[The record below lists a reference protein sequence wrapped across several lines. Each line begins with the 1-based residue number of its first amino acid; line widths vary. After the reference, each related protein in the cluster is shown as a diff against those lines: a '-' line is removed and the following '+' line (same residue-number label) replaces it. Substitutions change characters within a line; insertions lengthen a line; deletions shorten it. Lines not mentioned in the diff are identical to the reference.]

1 MRFWDHGSAQCRRLE
16 HLLCA
21 TIVVLKL
28 LVLYGAWGHLQGFDA
43 GSWLE
48 VFRVTHWF
56 EPLPPPRALLAS
68 YHPPL
73 SYLLARLIFWALPNE
88 TAASQVVSTLALLG
102 AFFGLRMVLRRIGW
116 LYSLSGLW
124 LLYGG
129 FSLPLF
135 VWLAVETGYDG
146 LILTWYMLAFAASVS
161 LFWQPVRWILGC
173 RFRVVVRLLAL
184 TTLLAVGLFTKYN
197 GLLAFALP
205 FTIVLVR
212 RGLLALAKEAWLPLC
227 VATVALTIVAPLYYS
242 RYYKTE
248 HEWMPAAMEWQ
259 KTGELAQIRAK
270 RDIFPRKFLTD
281 MLRIPTESIVDAKR
295 PVMNSFVHSI
305 WFHIWK
311 RDKWLGIQT
320 EPSLTVSNFYVR
332 VFPAILAIGT
342 LLFLFWPRFGRKD
355 WRHLGWVMMA
365 TMILFTIGA
374 VAFAWKYPIW
384 GWRVFKAKYMSPA
397 ILWVAYATAMPL
409 SLQRFSLRPSV
420 VRQVAEAT
428 ALIALFTFMLVNHVL
443 PVY

>member
-1 MRFWDHGSAQCRRLE
+1 MRHWDPGSAQCRRLE
-16 HLLCA
+16 QLLCA

-28 LVLYGAWGHLQGFDA
+28 FVLYRAWGQLQGFDA

-73 SYLLARLIFWALPNE
+73 SYLLTRMIYWVLPNE
-88 TAASQVVSTLALLG
+88 TTASQLLSTLALIG
-102 AFFGLRMVLRRIGW
+102 GFFGLRAVLRQIGW

-129 FSLPLF
+129 FSMPLF

-146 LILTWYMLAFAASVS
+146 LILTWYMLTFAVSVS
-161 LFWQPVRWILGC
+161 LFWQPTRWTIG
-173 RFRVVVRLLAL
+173 RRIRISVRLGVLV
-184 TTLLAVGLFTKYN
+184 LLLVVGLFTKYN

-205 FTIVLVR
+205 FTIILVR
-212 RGLLALAKEAWLPLC
+212 RGPLALAREFWLPLC
-227 VATVALTIVAPLYYS
+227 VSAIALTIVAPFYYF
-242 RYYKTE
+242 RYYETE

-259 KTGELAQIRAK
+259 KPVELAQTRAK
-270 RDIFPRKFLTD
+270 RDALPEKFLAD
-281 MLRIPTESIVDAKR
+281 MLRMPTESIVDAKR

-311 RDKWLGIQT
+311 RDKWLGMQT
-320 EPSLTVSNFYVR
+320 EPSLSVSNFYVR
-332 VFPAILAIGT
+332 LFPAILVAGT
-342 LLFLFWPRFGRKD
+342 LLFLFGPRFGAKG
-355 WRHLGWVMMA
+355 WRQLGWVMA
-365 TMILFTIGA
+365 VTTLLFTIGA
-374 VAFAWKYPIW
+374 LAFAWKYPIW

-397 ILWVAYATAMPL
+397 ILWVAYAAAMPL
-409 SLQRFSLRPSV
+409 SLPRFSRPASVLR
-420 VRQVAEAT
+420 RCAEAT
-428 ALIALFTFMLVNHVL
+428 ALIALVAFMLINHAL

>member
-16 HLLCA
+16 QLLCA
-21 TIVVLKL
+21 TIVVLKIF
-28 LVLYGAWGHLQGFDA
+28 VLYGAWGRLQGFDA

-56 EPLPPPRALLAS
+56 EPLPQPRAFLAS

-73 SYLLARLIFWALPNE
+73 SYLLARIIYWFLPNE
-88 TAASQVVSTLALLG
+88 TAASQVLSTLALIG
-102 AFFGLRMVLRRIGW
+102 GFFGLRAVLRRIGW

-129 FSLPLF
+129 FSMPLF

-146 LILTWYMLAFAASVS
+146 LILTWYMLTFAVSVS
-161 LFWQPVRWILGC
+161 LFWQPVKWTCGSRVQTQL
-173 RFRVVVRLLAL
+173 RFLAL
-184 TTLLAVGLFTKYN
+184 ALLLAVGLFTKYN

-205 FTIVLVR
+205 FTIILIR
-212 RGLLALAKEAWLPLC
+212 RGLFALARESWLPLC
-227 VATVALTIVAPLYYS
+227 IAAVALTIVAPFYYS

-259 KTGELAQIRAK
+259 KPSELAQIRAK
-270 RDIFPRKFLTD
+270 RDALPEKFLAD

-295 PVMNSFVHSI
+295 PVMNSFFHSI

-311 RDKWLGIQT
+311 RDKWLGVQT
-320 EPSLTVSNFYVR
+320 EPSLTVSNIYVR
-332 VFPAILAIGT
+332 LFPAFLIIGT
-342 LLFLFWPRFGRKD
+342 LLFLVGPRFGPKD
-355 WRHLGWVMMA
+355 WRQLGSVMMVTA
-365 TMILFTIGA
+365 ILFTIGA
-374 VAFAWKYPIW
+374 IAFAWKYPIW

-397 ILWVAYATAMPL
+397 ILWVAYAAAMPL
-409 SLQRFSLRPSV
+409 SLPKFSLPASAL
-420 VRQVAEAT
+420 RQCTEAA
-428 ALIALFTFMLVNHVL
+428 ALIALAAFMVINHVL